1 MYSYGVFGSIL
12 FNANQLFRA
21 FNLFGSLKKLVLF
34 WNELKTAVVAK
45 IAITEEGFLKITARI
60 TAR

>member
-1 MYSYGVFGSIL
+1 MQIENS
-12 FNANQLFRA
+12 

-34 WNELKTAVVAK
+34 WNKFKTAVVAK

-60 TAR
+60 TAG